1 MKHISKLLLVSG
13 GVVAIS
19 LLFFATT
26 AQAADNTPL
35 SDAHKQR
42 IVSNCTSAKSS
53 LERLHRND
61 ASLRVNRGQ
70 LYEHTSTKLMARLNS
85 RLALN
90 RLDGAELVAAAAQ
103 YERTLGDF
111 REAYRLY
118 EEQLTSTIRTNCV
131 KQPEVFYYRVLDT
144 RTKRESVYKMTI
156 EINKYSNEYYQ
167 AFGRFSDDYRAAVKG
182 VTR

>member
-1 MKHISKLLLVSG
+1 MRYISKLLLMSG
-13 GVVAIS
+13 IATIS
-19 LLFFATT
+19 LLLLATT
-26 AQAADNTPL
+26 VQAADDAPL

-53 LERLHRND
+53 LERLHRSD

-118 EEQLTSTIRTNCV
+118 EEQLTSAIRTDCV
-131 KQPEVFYYRVLDT
+131 KQPEVFYYRVLDA
-144 RTKRESVYKMTI
+144 RTKRETVYKLTI